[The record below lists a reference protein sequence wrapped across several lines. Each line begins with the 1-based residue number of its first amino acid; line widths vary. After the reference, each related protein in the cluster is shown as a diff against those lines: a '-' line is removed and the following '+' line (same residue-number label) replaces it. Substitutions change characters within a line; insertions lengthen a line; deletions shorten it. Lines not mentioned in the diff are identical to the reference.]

1 MRKAIAMTL
10 TVLIGSLSLASA
22 SADEKALID
31 QSVMIDCGD
40 GSGTGFYLDSTHIMT
55 AKHVVTGCKT
65 ANITSNAGKKTTAT
79 NFFLDP
85 KLDIA
90 IIAASKTIVKPVAT
104 DSSET
109 NLGQTVFIV
118 GSPID
123 GLVLSKGKVVKS
135 SAMSSPNRIYLE
147 IPADHGNSGGPVFSN
162 VGLVGMVTAKFDD
175 GQVIAY
181 NLKSLLQTVDLSK
194 KAPSTPTANSEVTVV
209 SDNSTLPALQIS
221 LILNGLAA
229 IIIFILIIRL
239 RRNRQIVI
247 TLD

>member
-10 TVLIGSLSLASA
+10 TILIGSLSLASA

-65 ANITSNAGKKTTAT
+65 ANITSNAGIKTTAT

-90 IIAASKTIVKPVAT
+90 IITASKTIVKPVAT

-109 NLGQTVFIV
+109 KLGQTVFIV

-123 GLVLSKGKVVKS
+123 GLVLSKGKVVES
-135 SAMSSPNRIYLE
+135 SSLSSPNRIYLE

-162 VGLVGMVTAKFDD
+162 VGLVGMVTAKFDN

-181 NLKSLLQTVDLSK
+181 NLKSLLQTVDISK
-194 KAPSTPTANSEVTVV
+194 KAPSNQSANSDVAT

-221 LILNGLAA
+221 LIFNGLAA
-229 IIIFILIIRL
+229 IVILILLIRL